1 MHKHTK
7 YSLILS
13 AMLTLPILSSCVSE
27 DFEPCQTEVDNSSTG
42 YLRLTVTTTDT
53 PFSRANPNGGE
64 WGDGLE
70 HGRGN
75 ENIIHNLS
83 LFLYQDGGE
92 GLDGEY
98 IIRWSKYID
107 AATIAEE
114 NPNYPLDHIY
124 TVEIPVEESTF
135 ITFAQSETKTYRL
148 LVVANTSEDLT
159 KIHGNSYINSICRD
173 ISYRRAWKDA
183 TTTIPSECDYFVLSS
198 AFNGAKRNDEY
209 KNDGKITVTNSEKD
223 GKIFSSEVTLERVA
237 ARIDLRLTN
246 DNITKDNEVRY
257 TVEDTDN
264 YLTILNAIPVNQMQ
278 QLSYLVKQVTDAPDD
293 RYKWQTCGDEI
304 INGTATPTNYV
315 MSPAFSLKPDQDK
328 LQYWYNNTRASKL
341 REDKGLESLSPLT
354 EGVVKTNFGIADDA
368 DYNRAIILTYANENT
383 HPEDLQLTPTD
394 AAAGYHPSDYLTG
407 LLFRTQYHPAILHT
421 DGKPDG
427 ATADYVDGQDF
438 WLFRTVAS
446 EVKEKSNLY
455 FASREALEEYVATL
469 PARVSD
475 KYETLHYPGG
485 ICYYNI
491 WIKHANNGADPEQ
504 NYPMKY
510 GIVRNNIYRV
520 ALNFQGIG
528 QPTPEIREPYAVTS
542 RIYVIKWNFRPQP
555 EIIM

>member
-1 MHKHTK
+1 MHKHST

-13 AMLTLPILSSCVSE
+13 ALLTLPWLSACVSE
-27 DFEPCQTEVDNSSTG
+27 DMEPCPTEVADTSTG
-42 YLRLTVTTTDT
+42 YLRLSVSTTGDAG
-53 PFSRANPNGGE
+53 SRANPEAGE
-64 WGDGLE
+64 WGDGPE

-83 LFLYQDGGE
+83 LFLYRDGGE

-98 IIRWSKYID
+98 RVLWTKYVD
-107 AATIAEE
+107 AATVANA
-114 NPNYPLDHIY
+114 NPDHPLDHIY
-124 TVEIPVEESTF
+124 TVSIPLPEADFNIFSL
-135 ITFAQSETKTYRL
+135 SENYTLRVL
-148 LVVANTSEDLT
+148 AVANAGDLT
-159 KIHGNSYINSICRD
+159 ATLGGLTINRICRD
-173 ISYRRAWKDA
+173 LEYGAAWKDDE
-183 TTTIPSECDYFVLSS
+183 IPADCDYFVLSS
-198 AFNGAKRNDEY
+198 AFNGAKRTATHTL
-209 KNDGKITVTNSEKD
+209 DGKITFTKSEAQ
-223 GKIFSSEVTLERVA
+223 GRVFSGEVTLERVA
-237 ARIDLRLTN
+237 ARIDLRFN
-246 DNITKDNEVRY
+246 EENIQDNTIRY
-257 TVEDTDN
+257 YAGGTEN
-264 YLTILNAIPVNQMQ
+264 YLTLLNAIPVNQMQ
-278 QLSYLVKQVTDAPDD
+278 QRSYLVKQVTDNPSD
-293 RYKWQTCGDEI
+293 RYEWQSAADETVSGGI
-304 INGTATPTNYV
+304 PANYV
-315 MSPAFSLKPDQDK
+315 LSPAFSKKATKDEDLTG
-328 LQYWYNNTRASKL
+328 WYGNSRASWL
-341 REDKGLESLSPLT
+341 RTADKNALATLSPMST
-354 EGVVKTNFGIADDA
+354 EVVGTTYTLEDDA

-421 DGKPDG
+421 DGNLDG
-427 ATADYVDGQDF
+427 EIREYKDGEDF

-455 FASREALEEYVATL
+455 FASRKALEEYVATL
-469 PARVSD
+469 PAGVRD